1 MKMTKKLK
9 FEFLE
14 VFATVHSYNQAF
26 RLGACASPFLVVT
39 PVLAQGFVNGFKNL
53 NTLAQSAIGLLILI
67 GVLGGLG
74 FILGACFSLYKKYD
88 RGNDDIGWGKIG
100 LQLAAGGLGM
110 ALSWV
115 GVQIVET
122 LGGSE
127 SDIGRQLN

>member
-1 MKMTKKLK
+1 MKVSSKLK
-9 FEFLE
+9 REFLE

-26 RLGACASPFLVVT
+26 RLGACASPLFAMS
-39 PVLAQGFVNGFKNL
+39 PALAQGFINGFQNL
-53 NTLAQSAIGLLILI
+53 NTLAQAAIGLLILL

-100 LQLAAGGLGM
+100 IQLAAGGLGM

-127 SDIGRQLN
+127 ADIGRQLN